1 MRKPL
6 TTLLVLS
13 VLLVSCWDFN
23 RRPPTS
29 PLPPGK
35 VLGYKPV
42 YSSDPAL
49 IKVQSMSPQP
59 VQSPGKIY
67 VKGNLIFQ
75 SDFGNCFHIIDN
87 SNPASPVRIGFI
99 RVLGN
104 SEISIKGNY
113 IYANSF
119 FDIVVIDA
127 SDWQNATEIK
137 RIPNAFSAIGN
148 HYGNFLPLPEH
159 AVRFECSPGVFV
171 DKVQT
176 GWVKDSISN
185 YSCYYP

>member
-75 SDFGNCFHIIDN
+75 SDFGNGIHIIDN
-87 SNPASPVRIGFI
+87 TNPASPTRIGFI

-119 FDIVVIDA
+119 FDIVVIDV
-127 SDWQNATEIK
+127 SNWQNATEIK

-148 HYGNFLPLPEH
+148 HYINFLPLPEH
-159 AVRFECSPGVFV
+159 RVSFECPQVYV

-176 GWVKDSISN
+176 GWVKDSISK